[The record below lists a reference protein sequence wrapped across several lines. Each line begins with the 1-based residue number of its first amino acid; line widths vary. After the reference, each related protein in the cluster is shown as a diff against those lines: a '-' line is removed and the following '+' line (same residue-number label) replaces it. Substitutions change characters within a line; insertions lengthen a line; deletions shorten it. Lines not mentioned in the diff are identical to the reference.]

1 MEGRNQK
8 QKPWRSTACWLAGS
22 YLASL
27 ENGAT
32 HSELGPPNLLM
43 IETIPTD
50 MALCQSD
57 LGNYSTTTPF

>member
-8 QKPWRSTACWLAGS
+8 QKPWRNTACWLAGS

-32 HSELGPPNLLM
+32 HSELGPPTSINNRDD
-43 IETIPTD
+43 PHRY
-50 MALCQSD
+50 
-57 LGNYSTTTPF
+57 GHTPV